1 MAWET
6 TNEKCRWHTRRYSG
20 FVDDACGGTAAAAEA
35 FARFG
40 VPGALGQPCA
50 DGRSARWPVSGGERP
65 LTLVRLGD
73 DGGAWLFAVTRHM
86 SARGWPVETPLN
98 GPGGPVVTA
107 QGVPFALL
115 QGAAGEP
122 GDRRSRAH
130 QHVRGRL
137 LARFHRDAAS
147 FAERE
152 QRPGF
157 GRAWELDLF
166 VRPRADSF
174 NALLAEF
181 AAEQRDLAWALRRER
196 YRNLRELARLGYGE
210 SDSTLIHG
218 HFGGD
223 GLLFRDGAIAAV
235 AALDLVRRDSAMFDV
250 AVALALECA
259 DPGGEALDAGLV
271 HAFMA
276 GYAAGGRLAIE
287 QARLVLPLVRAA
299 YTWQGM
305 AALLS
310 WKAGGGPDA
319 IERLQRIAERRLPAL
334 DARRVE
340 LTEAIEAAA
349 G

>member
-6 TNEKCRWHTRRYSG
+6 PNEKCRWHARRYSG
-20 FVDDACGGTAAAAEA
+20 FVEDTCGGMAAAAEA

-40 VPGALGQPCA
+40 VAGALGEPCA
-50 DGRSARWPVSGGERP
+50 DGWSARWPVTGGEGP
-65 LTLVRLGD
+65 LTLVRLGAD
-73 DGGAWLFAVTRHM
+73 SGAWLFAVTRHM
-86 SARGWPVETPLN
+86 SERGWPVQTPLN
-98 GPGGPVVTA
+98 GPEGPVVTA
-107 QGVPFALL
+107 QGVPYALL

-147 FAERE
+147 FSERE

-166 VRPRADSF
+166 VRPLAESF

-181 AAEQRDLAWALRRER
+181 AAEQRDLAWAIRRER

-210 SDSTLIHG
+210 SYSTLIHG
-218 HFGGD
+218 QFGGA
-223 GLLFRDGAIAAV
+223 GLLFREGALTAV
-235 AALDLVRRDSAMFDV
+235 PALDLVHRDSAMFDV
-250 AVALALECA
+250 AVALELECV
-259 DPGGEALDAGLV
+259 DPGGDALDAGLV
-271 HAFMA
+271 RAFMA
-276 GYAAGGRLAIE
+276 GYAAGGRLTIE
-287 QARLVLPLVRAA
+287 QARLVLPLLRAA
-299 YTWQGM
+299 YAWQAM

-310 WKAGGGPDA
+310 WKAGGGADA
-319 IERLQRIAERRLPAL
+319 LGRLRRIAEHRLPAL
-334 DARRVE
+334 DARRAE
-340 LTEAIEAAA
+340 LTEAVEAAA